1 MILLIAAL
9 FSLFPACQQKQERE
23 TAADGAALKGWK
35 TSSISF

>member
-23 TAADGAALKGWK
+23 TAADGTALKGWK